1 MDKLI
6 NKAPNDLTDY
16 RIVKLSDGSTLVGSI
31 SLDKEF
37 LRIQNP
43 LQLITTPRMTDHGI
57 KDDNTLAPWVPFT
70 NDKMF
75 VIPKEKV
82 MVISRAAKELAN
94 YYDVILTKLQQ
105 TKVKAVYSAEEINK
119 IMDIADRLEKQ
130 LRDGEEDDV
139 GGKGVHD
146 GGVIDVCNGGLPKAG
161 RTPCKVYGR
170 PLRGQGNG
178 HHAPVLV
185 GARGVFGLALD
196 LWKEQVSRPEH
207 QRPGLV
213 P

>member
-6 NKAPNDLTDY
+6 NKSPNDLTDY

-43 LQLITTPRMTDHGI
+43 LQLITTPRMTEQGV
-57 KDDNTLAPWVPFT
+57 KDDSTLSPWIPFT

-82 MVISRAAKELAN
+82 VVISRAAKELAN

-105 TKVKAVYSAEEINK
+105 TKVKAKTSYSTEEINK
-119 IMDIADRLEKQ
+119 IMEIEDQ
-130 LRDGEEDDV
+130 LDEELRRREEEESLLFDDPT
-139 GGKGVHD
+139 KTIH
-146 GGVIDVCNGGLPKAG
+146 
-161 RTPCKVYGR
+161 
-170 PLRGQGNG
+170 
-178 HHAPVLV
+178 
-185 GARGVFGLALD
+185 
-196 LWKEQVSRPEH
+196 
-207 QRPGLV
+207 
-213 P
+213 

>member
-16 RIVKLSDGSTLVGSI
+16 RIVKLLDGCTLVGSI

-82 MVISRAAKELAN
+82 MVISRAAKELAS
-94 YYDVILTKLQQ
+94 YYDVILAKLQS
-105 TKVKAVYSAEEINK
+105 TRVKAAYSPQEVKKIMEIAEEL
-119 IMDIADRLEKQ
+119 DEE
-130 LRDGEEDDV
+130 LRQKEEEESLLYDDV
-139 GGKGVHD
+139 ITKTIH
-146 GGVIDVCNGGLPKAG
+146 
-161 RTPCKVYGR
+161 
-170 PLRGQGNG
+170 
-178 HHAPVLV
+178 
-185 GARGVFGLALD
+185 
-196 LWKEQVSRPEH
+196 
-207 QRPGLV
+207 
-213 P
+213 

>member
-6 NKAPNDLTDY
+6 NKSPNDLTDY

-43 LQLITTPRMTDHGI
+43 LQLITTPRMTEQGVKADS
-57 KDDNTLAPWVPFT
+57 TLSPWIPFT

-82 MVISRAAKELAN
+82 VVISRAAKELAN

-105 TKVKAVYSAEEINK
+105 TKVKVKTSYSTEEINK
-119 IMDIADRLEKQ
+119 IMEIADQ
-130 LRDGEEDDV
+130 LDEELRRREEEESLLFDDPT
-139 GGKGVHD
+139 KTIH
-146 GGVIDVCNGGLPKAG
+146 
-161 RTPCKVYGR
+161 
-170 PLRGQGNG
+170 
-178 HHAPVLV
+178 
-185 GARGVFGLALD
+185 
-196 LWKEQVSRPEH
+196 
-207 QRPGLV
+207 
-213 P
+213 

>member
-31 SLDKEF
+31 SLDQEF

-43 LQLITTPRMTDHGI
+43 LQLITTPRMTEHGL

-75 VIPKEKV
+75 VIPKDKV
-82 MVISRAAKELAN
+82 MVVSRAAKELAN

-105 TKVKAVYSAEEINK
+105 VKTKASYSPQEITK
-119 IMDIADRLEKQ
+119 IMEIAEQ
-130 LRDGEEDDV
+130 LDEE
-139 GGKGVHD
+139 
-146 GGVIDVCNGGLPKAG
+146 
-161 RTPCKVYGR
+161 
-170 PLRGQGNG
+170 LR
-178 HHAPVLV
+178 
-185 GARGVFGLALD
+185 
-196 LWKEQVSRPEH
+196 
-207 QRPGLV
+207 QREEEENLLYDETITKTIH
-213 P
+213 

>member
-6 NKAPNDLTDY
+6 NKSPNDLTDY

-43 LQLITTPRMTDHGI
+43 LQLITTTRMTEQGV
-57 KDDNTLAPWVPFT
+57 KDASTLSPWIPFT

-82 MVISRAAKELAN
+82 VVISRAAKELAN

-105 TKVKAVYSAEEINK
+105 TKVKVKTSYSTEEINK
-119 IMDIADRLEKQ
+119 IMEIADQ
-130 LRDGEEDDV
+130 LDEELRRREEEESLLFDDPT
-139 GGKGVHD
+139 KTIH
-146 GGVIDVCNGGLPKAG
+146 
-161 RTPCKVYGR
+161 
-170 PLRGQGNG
+170 
-178 HHAPVLV
+178 
-185 GARGVFGLALD
+185 
-196 LWKEQVSRPEH
+196 
-207 QRPGLV
+207 
-213 P
+213 

>member
-6 NKAPNDLTDY
+6 NKSPNDLTDY

-43 LQLITTPRMTDHGI
+43 LQLITTPRMTEQGVN
-57 KDDNTLAPWVPFT
+57 DDSTLSPWIPFT

-82 MVISRAAKELAN
+82 VVISRAAKELAN

-105 TKVKAVYSAEEINK
+105 TKVKVKTSYSTEEINK
-119 IMDIADRLEKQ
+119 IMEIADQ
-130 LRDGEEDDV
+130 LDEELRRREEEESLLFDDPT
-139 GGKGVHD
+139 KTIH
-146 GGVIDVCNGGLPKAG
+146 
-161 RTPCKVYGR
+161 
-170 PLRGQGNG
+170 
-178 HHAPVLV
+178 
-185 GARGVFGLALD
+185 
-196 LWKEQVSRPEH
+196 
-207 QRPGLV
+207 
-213 P
+213 

>member
-6 NKAPNDLTDY
+6 NKSPNDLTDY

-43 LQLITTPRMTDHGI
+43 LQLITTPRMTEQGV
-57 KDDNTLAPWVPFT
+57 KDDSTLSPWIPFT

-82 MVISRAAKELAN
+82 VVISRAAKELAN

-105 TKVKAVYSAEEINK
+105 TKVKAKTSYSTEEINK
-119 IMDIADRLEKQ
+119 IMEIADQ
-130 LRDGEEDDV
+130 LDEELRRREEEESLLLDDPT
-139 GGKGVHD
+139 KTIH
-146 GGVIDVCNGGLPKAG
+146 
-161 RTPCKVYGR
+161 
-170 PLRGQGNG
+170 
-178 HHAPVLV
+178 
-185 GARGVFGLALD
+185 
-196 LWKEQVSRPEH
+196 
-207 QRPGLV
+207 
-213 P
+213 

>member
-43 LQLITTPRMTDHGI
+43 LQLITTPRMTEQGL

-75 VIPKEKV
+75 VIPKDKV
-82 MVISRAAKELAN
+82 MVVSRAAKELAN

-105 TKVKAVYSAEEINK
+105 VKTKASYSPQEMNRIMEIAEEL
-119 IMDIADRLEKQ
+119 DEE
-130 LRDGEEDDV
+130 LRQREEEESLLYDETIT
-139 GGKGVHD
+139 KTIH
-146 GGVIDVCNGGLPKAG
+146 
-161 RTPCKVYGR
+161 
-170 PLRGQGNG
+170 
-178 HHAPVLV
+178 
-185 GARGVFGLALD
+185 
-196 LWKEQVSRPEH
+196 
-207 QRPGLV
+207 
-213 P
+213 

>member
-1 MDKLI
+1 MDKLV

-43 LQLITTPRMTDHGI
+43 LQLITTPRMTEQGL

-75 VIPKEKV
+75 VIPKDKV
-82 MVISRAAKELAN
+82 MVVSRAAKELAN

-105 TKVKAVYSAEEINK
+105 VKTKASYSPQEITK
-119 IMDIADRLEKQ
+119 IMEIAEQ
-130 LRDGEEDDV
+130 LDEE
-139 GGKGVHD
+139 
-146 GGVIDVCNGGLPKAG
+146 
-161 RTPCKVYGR
+161 
-170 PLRGQGNG
+170 LR
-178 HHAPVLV
+178 
-185 GARGVFGLALD
+185 
-196 LWKEQVSRPEH
+196 
-207 QRPGLV
+207 QREEEESLLYDETITKTIH
-213 P
+213 

>member
-1 MDKLI
+1 MDKII

-43 LQLITTPRMTDHGI
+43 LQLITTPRMTDHGL
-57 KDDNTLAPWVPFT
+57 KDDSTLAPWIPFT

-82 MVISRAAKELAN
+82 VVISRAAKELAN

-105 TKVKAVYSAEEINK
+105 TKVKAAYSTQEINK
-119 IMDIADRLEKQ
+119 IMDIAEQ
-130 LRDGEEDDV
+130 LDEELRKREEEESLLYDDTA
-139 GGKGVHD
+139 KTIH
-146 GGVIDVCNGGLPKAG
+146 
-161 RTPCKVYGR
+161 
-170 PLRGQGNG
+170 
-178 HHAPVLV
+178 
-185 GARGVFGLALD
+185 
-196 LWKEQVSRPEH
+196 
-207 QRPGLV
+207 
-213 P
+213 

>member
-43 LQLITTPRMTDHGI
+43 LQLITTPRMTEVGV
-57 KDDNTLAPWVPFT
+57 KEDNTLAPWIPFT

-82 MVISRAAKELAN
+82 VVISRAAKELAN

-105 TKVKAVYSAEEINK
+105 TKVKVKTSYSTEEINK
-119 IMDIADRLEKQ
+119 IMEIADQ
-130 LRDGEEDDV
+130 LDEELRRREEEESLLFDDPT
-139 GGKGVHD
+139 KTIH
-146 GGVIDVCNGGLPKAG
+146 
-161 RTPCKVYGR
+161 
-170 PLRGQGNG
+170 
-178 HHAPVLV
+178 
-185 GARGVFGLALD
+185 
-196 LWKEQVSRPEH
+196 
-207 QRPGLV
+207 
-213 P
+213 

>member
-43 LQLITTPRMTDHGI
+43 LQLITTPRMTEHGL

-75 VIPKEKV
+75 VIPKDKV
-82 MVISRAAKELAN
+82 MVVSRAAKELAN

-105 TKVKAVYSAEEINK
+105 VKTKTSYSPQEMNRIMEIAEEL
-119 IMDIADRLEKQ
+119 DEE
-130 LRDGEEDDV
+130 LRQREEEESLLYDETIT
-139 GGKGVHD
+139 KTIH
-146 GGVIDVCNGGLPKAG
+146 
-161 RTPCKVYGR
+161 
-170 PLRGQGNG
+170 
-178 HHAPVLV
+178 
-185 GARGVFGLALD
+185 
-196 LWKEQVSRPEH
+196 
-207 QRPGLV
+207 
-213 P
+213 

>member
-31 SLDKEF
+31 SLDQDF

-43 LQLITTPRMTDHGI
+43 LQLITTPRMTEHGV
-57 KDDNTLAPWVPFT
+57 KEDNTLAPWVPFT

-75 VIPKEKV
+75 VIPKDKV
-82 MVISRAAKELAN
+82 IVVSRAAKELAN

-130 LRDGEEDDV
+130 LRDGEEDDNMI
-139 GGKGVHD
+139 HD
-146 GGVIDVCNGGLPKAG
+146 DIVKTI
-161 RTPCKVYGR
+161 
-170 PLRGQGNG
+170 
-178 HHAPVLV
+178 H
-185 GARGVFGLALD
+185 
-196 LWKEQVSRPEH
+196 
-207 QRPGLV
+207 
-213 P
+213 